1 MVIANVIKCSL
12 PKTHQKCFLILIK
25 NRNKPEKECLNS
37 DRTNQ
42 NEFFNCRKVYN
53 KVVRGEIST
62 FITQ

>member
-12 PKTHQKCFLILIK
+12 PKTHYKMLPVSNK
-25 NRNKPEKECLNS
+25 NRNQAEKECLNS

-53 KVVRGEIST
+53 KVVSGEISP
-62 FITQ
+62 FIAQ